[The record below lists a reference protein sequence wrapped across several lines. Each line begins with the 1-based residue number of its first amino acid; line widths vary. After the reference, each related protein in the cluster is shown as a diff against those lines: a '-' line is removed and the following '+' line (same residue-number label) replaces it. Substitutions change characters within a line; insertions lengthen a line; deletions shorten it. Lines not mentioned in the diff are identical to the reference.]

1 MQTAPQNPKIRVM
14 LVDDH
19 VIVRMGVSFALN
31 NQDDMEVV
39 AQAQDGIE
47 AIDVY
52 RQCKPDVVI
61 LDLRMPK
68 RNGLETISALRSEFG
83 TERILILSNYYS
95 GEEISAAL
103 QAGALG
109 FVVKDTP
116 LAGLLD
122 AIRQVHRGNQHLPT
136 EVARRLAHR
145 IYTQLSSR
153 EIEVLALVGK
163 GLSNKEIGTSLT
175 IAESTVKVHLA
186 KIFGKLEVADRTQAV
201 LAGIKYGLIHLE

>member
-68 RNGLETISALRSEFG
+68 RNGLETISALRSEFS
-83 TERILILSNYYS
+83 TARILILSNYYS

-122 AIRQVHRGNQHLPT
+122 AIRQVHRGNQYLPT

-186 KIFGKLEVADRTQAV
+186 KIFDKLEVADRTQAV

>member
-1 MQTAPQNPKIRVM
+1 M

-19 VIVRMGVSFALN
+19 VIVRMGVSFAID

-47 AIDVY
+47 AIEVY
-52 RQCKPDVVI
+52 RQCNADVVI

-68 RNGLETISALRSEFG
+68 RNGLETISVLRREYCAA
-83 TERILILSNYYS
+83 RILVLSNYNG

-103 QAGALG
+103 KAGALG
-109 FVVKDTP
+109 FVAKDTP

-122 AIRQVHRGNQHLPT
+122 AIRQVYRGEQYLPLD
-136 EVARRLAHR
+136 VARRLARR
-145 IYTQLSSR
+145 IYTELSSR
-153 EIEVLALVGK
+153 EIEVLSLVGQ
-163 GLSNKEIGTSLT
+163 GLSNKEIGTSLVL
-175 IAESTVKVHLA
+175 AESTVKVHLA
-186 KIFGKLEVADRTQAV
+186 KIFSKLEVADRTQAV